1 MPIRISQTGNPSNH
15 ITIPHLNKPQLPGV
29 VSFYRS
35 KEHAMGNY
43 GAKDTSYTGTFGFD
57 RFDTKVMA
65 EGMVNEYAI
74 VAGVESQQKTVDG
87 DHRHLCS
94 YLSLYPPN
102 ANGNTTS
109 AKVYVRLEPSKEFTN
124 GDPDLGLIHFI
135 SSAPDSVAIAGANDN
150 GAVTIMLTMG
160 KQKDATHNAV
170 AIGELQIEC
179 LQEFSTPVTITA
191 KRITKETDKIV
202 GQLIVY
208 PNHERYT
215 TTIQPVVLKLAT
227 AEGKTVDKIPNSPF
241 LNTLVKACN
250 TKSFNQS
257 YIHAALA
264 PHTNVI
270 TLSRSQLDQYLE
282 DREGKLHLKNENTA
296 LQYNTMVESRYAALL
311 VNQGQKNKA
320 EEKVKEKGQK
330 LLEVFDKKYN
340 YNKSGIQKAKKGY
353 DKKMVTTIWQHPKVQ
368 AAYTRYQQAK
378 QSYDQLGGAD
388 TALDKTHK
396 IHLFITQDIYG
407 AYGDAAAYSATTSGI
422 AHIFNLLLQDAT
434 AITGTLHEIGHS
446 LGLEH
451 TFSNDLG
458 TTILKQD
465 GVTYKQDVDSELD
478 RLKEKN
484 QNLIINQKELTKINK
499 GKESIFLTE
508 IEIFQLKKID
518 LQYFLI
524 QKGLTKKS
532 DFNKNIDYF
541 ESSFLSFIKT
551 SIGIES
557 NPLSIGTGAIK
568 SIEELEKE
576 INTTTK
582 KIAELEVQQKTA
594 IKGKELPKKKS
605 KSTSLENYMD
615 YTHTDSGSKNTTMQ
629 RKVFYQWQWDILRT
643 TGKTHNY
650 LKETK

>member
-43 GAKDTSYTGTFGFD
+43 GAKDTGYTGTFGFD

-65 EGMVNEYAI
+65 EGMVNEYAV

-102 ANGNTTS
+102 ANGNTTD

-227 AEGKTVDKIPNSPF
+227 AEGKTVGKIPNSPF

-340 YNKSGIQKAKKGY
+340 YNKDGIQQAKKGY

-368 AAYTRYQQAK
+368 AAYTEYQQAK
-378 QSYDQLGGAD
+378 QSYGQLGGAD

-478 RLKEKN
+478 GLKDK
-484 QNLIINQKELTKINK
+484 LRRINDSIKSINK
-499 GKESIFLTE
+499 LNSNLDLTNSE
-508 IEIFQLKKID
+508 LSQLKTLKMF
-518 LQYFLI
+518 YFLI
-524 QKGLTKKS
+524 KKS
-532 DFNKNIDYF
+532 LSNKTGFNKDVNLFD
-541 ESSFLSFIKT
+541 SSFLLYIRNT
-551 SIGIES
+551 INIES
-557 NPLSIGTGAIK
+557 NPLSIGTGGIK

-576 INTTTK
+576 INTTTQ

-594 IKGKELPKKKS
+594 VKGKELPKKKS

>member
-43 GAKDTSYTGTFGFD
+43 GAKDTGYTGTFGFD

-65 EGMVNEYAI
+65 EGMVNEYAV
-74 VAGVESQQKTVDG
+74 VAGVESRQETVDG

-102 ANGNTTS
+102 ANGNTTG
-109 AKVYVRLEPSKEFTN
+109 AKVYVRLEPGKEFTN

-135 SSAPDSVAIAGANDN
+135 SSAPDRVAIAGANDN

-160 KQKDATHNAV
+160 GQKDATHNAV

-191 KRITKETDKIV
+191 RRITKETDKIV
-202 GQLIVY
+202 GQLIVC

-215 TTIQPVVLKLAT
+215 TTIQPVMLKLAT
-227 AEGKTVDKIPNSPF
+227 TEGKTVDKIPNSPF
-241 LNTLVKACN
+241 LNTLVKAFN

-257 YIHAALA
+257 YIHAVLA

-330 LLEVFDKKYN
+330 LLEVFDKKYS
-340 YNKSGIQKAKKGY
+340 YNKDGIQQAKKGY

-368 AAYTRYQQAK
+368 AAYTGYLQAK

-396 IHLFITQDIYG
+396 IHLFITQNIYG

-478 RLKEKN
+478 SLKDELKRLIDKKKDLA
-484 QNLIINQKELTKINK
+484 NLNN
-499 GKESIFLTE
+499 
-508 IEIFQLKKID
+508 LKKDNKLTNIE
-518 LQYFLI
+518 LYQLNNLNAYYSSI
-524 QKGLTKKS
+524 QRVMNAKLF
-532 DFNKNIDYF
+532 FNKNIANFEQFFVDYVKKSL
-541 ESSFLSFIKT
+541 E
-551 SIGIES
+551 IES

-568 SIEELEKE
+568 NIEELEKE
-576 INTTTK
+576 INTTTQ

-594 IKGKELPKKKS
+594 VKGKELPKKKS